1 MNTLDQLIKGFQEA
15 EGGIDVG
22 LDPKVTAFEVDAKNR
37 RIFLG
42 FKNGKVSFWIFH
54 FVYQKSKNERF

>member
-1 MNTLDQLIKGFQEA
+1 MLDLLIKSFQEA

-22 LDPKVTAFEVDAKNR
+22 DDSKVTAFEVDPKDR

-42 FKNGKVSFWIFH
+42 FKNGKVIF
-54 FVYQKSKNERF
+54 